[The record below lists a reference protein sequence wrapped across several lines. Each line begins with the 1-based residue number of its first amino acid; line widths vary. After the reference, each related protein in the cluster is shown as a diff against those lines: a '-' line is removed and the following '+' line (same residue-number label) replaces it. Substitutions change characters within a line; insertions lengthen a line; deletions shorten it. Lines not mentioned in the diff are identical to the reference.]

1 MENNKIIDIFN
12 KILKSFALQPVTEIP
27 EWESIENKTDKN
39 VLCSKLSYILMD
51 VVKSY
56 KLNSRSFKKLRHETN
71 MSGIKIQNN
80 PESRATFNIFSSCVL
95 KTCFDNDVFKLKLT
109 HDYYGEEVTIKGE
122 GDFDKDVNE
131 DFKCK
136 DLLNTIYS
144 SVIIQLFN
152 VLFKKE
158 LMNDD
163 E

>member
-1 MENNKIIDIFN
+1 MEKNKIIDSFN
-12 KILKSFALQPVTEIP
+12 KILKSFDLQPVTELT
-27 EWESIENKTDKN
+27 EQENLENETDKY
-39 VLCSKLSYILMD
+39 VLCSKLSYVMMD
-51 VVKSY
+51 VVKDRD
-56 KLNSRSFKKLRHETN
+56 LNNRGLKNLRHQFKTDR
-71 MSGIKIQNN
+71 IKIK
-80 PESRATFNIFSSCVL
+80 EDVETKAIFNIFSNCTL
-95 KTCFDNDVFKLKLT
+95 KTSINNDVFKLNIT
-109 HDYYGEEVTIKGE
+109 HNYYNEEVTIKGE